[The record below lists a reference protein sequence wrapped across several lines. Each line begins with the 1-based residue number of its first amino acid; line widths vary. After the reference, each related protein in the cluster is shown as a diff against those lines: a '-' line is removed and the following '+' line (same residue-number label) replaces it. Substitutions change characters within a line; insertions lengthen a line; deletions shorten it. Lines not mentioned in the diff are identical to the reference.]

1 MKQTVKTN
9 TLKTIPNI
17 AIITDCK
24 INLKEDYNN
33 YLVIEIK
40 GKPFLI
46 YNLSQGQD
54 YSFKQKCQIKLFMG
68 KSKVNIL
75 YNQNEDFQDDLDFST
90 LKTITLYKN
99 TNLIN
104 TYTNQKTQK
113 SNYLE
118 LKDINNQSF
127 YLDIK
132 HNKLYKRNNIYK
144 IEKTKE
150 IPIYQTNIKIKKIPK
165 F

>member
-1 MKQTVKTN
+1 
-9 TLKTIPNI
+9 
-17 AIITDCK
+17 
-24 INLKEDYNN
+24 
-33 YLVIEIK
+33 
-40 GKPFLI
+40 
-46 YNLSQGQD
+46 
-54 YSFKQKCQIKLFMG
+54 MG
-68 KSKVNIL
+68 KSKINIL
-75 YNQNEDFQDDLDFST
+75 YNQNEDFQDDLNFST
-90 LKTITLYKN
+90 LKTITIYKN

-104 TYTNQKTQK
+104 PYTNQKTQK

-132 HNKLYKRNNIYK
+132 HNKLYKRKNIYK